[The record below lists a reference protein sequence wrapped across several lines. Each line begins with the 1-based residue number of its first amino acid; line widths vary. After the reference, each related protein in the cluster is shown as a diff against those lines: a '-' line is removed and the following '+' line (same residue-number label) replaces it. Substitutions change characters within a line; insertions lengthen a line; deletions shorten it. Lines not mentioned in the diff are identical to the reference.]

1 MVLGD
6 GLFKGGWVFILQK
19 VLKREERERLRSTSN
34 ASSENFFD
42 WRFPKC
48 PLPLGTSNVFLF
60 LISRKLSGET
70 KWGSKGNSM
79 RDCLRSVKQ
88 SSHRRVSI
96 THTHTLSHSMGMGRS
111 TDSLE
116 ILSPVSTSTL
126 PLCCGSLLGPDYSPP
141 SLCMFSLLGNH
152 FTAMCFRFL
161 SYKIEILVSPYKF
174 IIHVR
179 EECMQN
185 SNTESGKGWVAIFIF
200 LAYIYL
206 TGKDVSS
213 RMGVC

>member
-6 GLFKGGWVFILQK
+6 GLFKGGWVFIFQK
-19 VLKREERERLRSTSN
+19 VSKREERERLRSTSN
-34 ASSENFFD
+34 ASSENLFD

-96 THTHTLSHSMGMGRS
+96 THTHTLTLYGNGTEHRLFRDLESHFHIHLTSMLRLTLRS
-111 TDSLE
+111 SL
-116 ILSPVSTSTL
+116 LSSL
-126 PLCCGSLLGPDYSPP
+126 PLYVLPLGKSLHCYVL
-141 SLCMFSLLGNH
+141 
-152 FTAMCFRFL
+152 
-161 SYKIEILVSPYKF
+161 
-174 IIHVR
+174 
-179 EECMQN
+179 
-185 SNTESGKGWVAIFIF
+185 
-200 LAYIYL
+200 
-206 TGKDVSS
+206 
-213 RMGVC
+213 